1 MLCLCPVGCLSI
13 VLILLVWY
21 RQIWIQT
28 FLGFIVSDLIYI
40 HINICSFQ
48 EHNLDLNKCQNV
60 NLPSKH
66 SILSLYSP
74 IPKLT
79 TYSDQDPSFY
89 ACHHVTP
96 SVHINSLYDCSNI
109 FSRWLNLICST
120 KKHWAADCWLLSSI
134 FTIMKLHG
142 AESQYETD
150 LCPFH
155 SFIPTETRHWMR
167 HAWIHKA
174 ANFEL

>member
-1 MLCLCPVGCLSI
+1 M
-13 VLILLVWY
+13 Y
-21 RQIWIQT
+21 KRD
-28 FLGFIVSDLIYI
+28 FICSYI
-40 HINICSFQ
+40 NINICSFQ

-66 SILSLYSP
+66 GILRLHFP

-120 KKHWAADCWLLSSI
+120 KNIEQLTVDYWVVYSQLWN
-134 FTIMKLHG
+134 FM
-142 AESQYETD
+142 EQSQYEID
-150 LCPFH
+150 LSPFH
-155 SFIPTETRHWMR
+155 CFIG
-167 HAWIHKA
+167 IID
-174 ANFEL
+174 

>member
-1 MLCLCPVGCLSI
+1 MY
-13 VLILLVWY
+13 IL
-21 RQIWIQT
+21 
-28 FLGFIVSDLIYI
+28 

-66 SILSLYSP
+66 GILRLHFP

-120 KKHWAADCWLLSSI
+120 KKHSAADCWLLSSI

-142 AESQYETD
+142 AESVWNRSLPITWKSNILFHWYHWSKHFFPRFVPWFCQQTLTIQGSWD
-150 LCPFH
+150 LL
-155 SFIPTETRHWMR
+155 W
-167 HAWIHKA
+167 A
-174 ANFEL
+174 L

>member
-1 MLCLCPVGCLSI
+1 MYTIKC
-13 VLILLVWY
+13 
-21 RQIWIQT
+21 T
-28 FLGFIVSDLIYI
+28 YI

-66 SILSLYSP
+66 GILRLHFP

-134 FTIMKLHG
+134 FTIMKLYG
-142 AESQYETD
+142 AESVWNRSLPISLFHWYHWSEHFFRD
-150 LCPFH
+150 LCLDCV
-155 SFIPTETRHWMR
+155 SMYKR
-167 HAWIHKA
+167 KA
-174 ANFEL
+174 NIWLIRAK

>member
-1 MLCLCPVGCLSI
+1 M
-13 VLILLVWY
+13 Y
-21 RQIWIQT
+21 KKD
-28 FLGFIVSDLIYI
+28 FICSYI

-66 SILSLYSP
+66 GILRLHFP

-120 KKHWAADCWLLSSI
+120 KNIEQLTVDYYMYSQLWN
-134 FTIMKLHG
+134 FM
-142 AESQYETD
+142 EQSQYETD

-155 SFIPTETRHWMR
+155 KAWNLWLLFCLTRFLLLSCR
-167 HAWIHKA
+167 H
-174 ANFEL
+174 E

>member
-1 MLCLCPVGCLSI
+1 MYTIKC
-13 VLILLVWY
+13 
-21 RQIWIQT
+21 T
-28 FLGFIVSDLIYI
+28 YI

-66 SILSLYSP
+66 GILRLHFP

-120 KKHWAADCWLLSSI
+120 KNIEQLTVDYWVVYSRLWN
-134 FTIMKLHG
+134 FM
-142 AESQYETD
+142 EQSQYETD

-155 SFIPTETRHWMR
+155 CFIGIIDQNTFSPIYDLILS
-167 HAWIHKA
+167 ACIKA
-174 ANFEL
+174 NIWLFRAK